1 MADGPIDLNVDVD
14 VPQANQQQN
23 RNADGRQQAQNN
35 TQFGVVRDRL
45 FHAMLVKVALSYSS
59 HVSIFWRRVI
69 EFISLLIVSFFFTFP
84 YFGIIDY
91 SKVFQALCLLFTLL
105 FVHLMFTRSSATCL
119 DHIRDSW
126 PRNGV
131 VRLEVVHNLQTL
143 EYKENWINWYKT
155 ERSQMTCSF
164 NPADVLLYGPR
175 ALPAEIRAAR
185 GKPQDVKAANGA
197 LNNGYGFDEIDA
209 EAAFNEHF
217 RKYFRPEDAFRYEY
231 RVEYSLL
238 YGILRLPVSFRQK
251 HNITTLWARIDA
263 DSECFG
269 DTFSRR
275 VMRAVV
281 GFEDVCIIDAAGL
294 GYLHD
299 LSTNEHF
306 HFVSFMMSKSSYI
319 TAAIVMLIFTFAISM
334 LLRFS
339 HHQIFL
345 FIVDLLHMFELNQ
358 PLVFPAAP
366 LLTVILALVGTFS
379 PHSTSSTSFMESHA
393 ISI

>member
-1 MADGPIDLNVDVD
+1 
-14 VPQANQQQN
+14 
-23 RNADGRQQAQNN
+23 
-35 TQFGVVRDRL
+35 
-45 FHAMLVKVALSYSS
+45 
-59 HVSIFWRRVI
+59 
-69 EFISLLIVSFFFTFP
+69 
-84 YFGIIDY
+84 
-91 SKVFQALCLLFTLL
+91 
-105 FVHLMFTRSSATCL
+105 
-119 DHIRDSW
+119 
-126 PRNGV
+126 
-131 VRLEVVHNLQTL
+131 
-143 EYKENWINWYKT
+143 
-155 ERSQMTCSF
+155 
-164 NPADVLLYGPR
+164 
-175 ALPAEIRAAR
+175 
-185 GKPQDVKAANGA
+185 
-197 LNNGYGFDEIDA
+197 
-209 EAAFNEHF
+209 
-217 RKYFRPEDAFRYEY
+217 PEDAFRYEY

-238 YGILRLPVSFRQK
+238 YGILRLPVSFRHK
-251 HNITTLWARIDA
+251 HNITTLWARVDA

-281 GFEDVCIIDAAGL
+281 GFEDVVMASLRALAQNSSEDDGAGL

-366 LLTVILALVGTFS
+366 LLTVILALVGMEAIMSEVFADTTTAFYVILIVWIADQYDAICC
-379 PHSTSSTSFMESHA
+379 HSHHSMIFFFHHYEMPLILYQDRLQRILTEIDPAPLPKRTAVFLVIQERV
-393 ISI
+393 